1 MSEADKMLCN
11 EGFEIFNYIRF
22 LDYFHK
28 YLKIYIQFDK
38 KEHKVELCGAD
49 KDKYEVNLFINIAIN
64 LKRKEL
70 GWI

>member
-1 MSEADKMLCN
+1 MSKADKMLYN
-11 EGFEIFNYIRF
+11 EGFEMFNYIHF

-38 KEHKVELCGAD
+38 KEQKVELCGAD
-49 KDKYEVNLFINIAIN
+49 KDKYEVNLFLNIAIN
-64 LKRKEL
+64 LKREEL